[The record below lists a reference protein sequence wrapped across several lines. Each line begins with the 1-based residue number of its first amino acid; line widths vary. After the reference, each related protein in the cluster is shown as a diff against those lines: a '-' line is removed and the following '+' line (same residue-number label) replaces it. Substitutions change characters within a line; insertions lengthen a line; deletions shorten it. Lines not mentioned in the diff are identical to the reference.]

1 MKRIQYYAL
10 SLLIRFGVFMST
22 VLPERTVTAFSTG
35 LSRLCFP
42 FFRRYCKRA
51 SDNLSIAFGPA
62 LDREKLHRIR
72 KVLATNMGLNLAEVV
87 CSATDKKERILD
99 RITLHG
105 TENLNRALAGGKGVI
120 AFSAHMGNFMLLGAK
135 MIEQG
140 YPFTVLVKESK
151 HQTVAYALRRLQQKQ
166 GGRYIYIKPWRPALL
181 QLLGC
186 LKRNEIVC
194 LIADENK
201 RRSGITVDFLG
212 HSAPTAIGPAV
223 LTLRTGA
230 PLLPV
235 FILRNG
241 DSRHDIYIEPHL
253 ELNLNGNAN
262 ENIRTITAAYT
273 KVIEH
278 YVRRY
283 PEQWFWI
290 NNRWK
295 KEKPKRS

>member
-1 MKRIQYYAL
+1 MKSIQYYVL
-10 SLLIRFGVFMST
+10 SLLIRFGLFMST
-22 VLPERTVTAFSTG
+22 VLPERTVTVFCTSIA
-35 LSRLCFP
+35 RLCFP
-42 FFRRYCKRA
+42 FFPRYRKRI
-51 SDNLSIAFGPA
+51 SDNLRIAFGPS
-62 LDREKLHRIR
+62 LERKQLHIIR
-72 KVLATNMGLNLAEVV
+72 KTVASNIGLNLAEVV
-87 CSATDKKERILD
+87 CSATDKKKHILD
-99 RITLHG
+99 RVTLHG
-105 TENLNRALAGGKGVI
+105 AENLDSALAGGKGII

-135 MIEQG
+135 MLEQG

-212 HSAPTAIGPAV
+212 HPAPTAIGPAV

-235 FILRNG
+235 FILRDG
-241 DSRHDIYIEPHL
+241 DSRQNIYIEPHL
-253 ELNLNGNAN
+253 ELNLKGNSN

-295 KEKPKRS
+295 KEKPKRA